1 MLPGPL
7 GDPEHSLDSTS
18 TAPTPASANGVQR
31 FWRHPFTQMFARM
44 IAFALF
50 VFLIASAMRWMF
62 PLPKPKSLG
71 DELAGTGW
79 LPWARL
85 ARSLFTV
92 CLSYWLMVRLLE
104 RRPVSELA
112 PRKLPLHAA
121 TGWLTGMGIMFAAAG
136 AMALFGSY
144 SIQGL
149 NPDPSLLVPLA
160 VLGLGP
166 GIAEEIIARGI
177 LFRVV
182 EEATGTW
189 FALALSAALF
199 GFGHFANPNATV
211 WSSLAIAI
219 EAGLLLG
226 MAYAFTR
233 SLWFV
238 MGIHAAWNFTQGALL
253 GIPVSGI
260 AVSDSLL
267 ESSTQGAKIISGG
280 EFGAEA
286 SILALLICVA
296 LAAWFTR
303 KALATG
309 RVVPPFWRRR
319 LADGSVPPLRFA
331 EAQRAPVATA

>member
-1 MLPGPL
+1 M
-7 GDPEHSLDSTS
+7 SDSA
-18 TAPTPASANGVQR
+18 TAPGAPSVGRWRR
-31 FWRHPFTQMFARM
+31 FWRHPITQMFAR
-44 IAFALF
+44 ILAFALF
-50 VFLIASAMRWMF
+50 VFLIGSAMRWMF
-62 PLPKPKSLG
+62 PLPKLKSLG
-71 DELAGTGW
+71 DELAETGW

-85 ARSLFTV
+85 ARTLFTV
-92 CLSYWLMVRLLE
+92 CLAYWLMVRLLE

-144 SIQGL
+144 SIHGV

-199 GFGHFANPNATV
+199 GFGHAANPNATL
-211 WSSLAIAI
+211 WSSMAIAI

-260 AVSDSLL
+260 AISDSLI
-267 ESSTQGAKIISGG
+267 ESSTQGAEIISGG

-303 KALATG
+303 KAHAAG
-309 RVVPPFWRRR
+309 RVAPPFWRRR
-319 LADGSVPPLRFA
+319 LADGSVPPLRFPESQA
-331 EAQRAPVATA
+331 AAMAAP